1 MIIAR
6 NRPMEHFDIN
16 PFAVV
21 YATEKE
27 FGLKIL
33 PSAEG
38 QSWESTLNNIRAVTV
53 GSGWVAVATEE

>member
-21 YATEKE
+21 YATEKD

-38 QSWESTLNNIRAVTV
+38 
-53 GSGWVAVATEE
+53 